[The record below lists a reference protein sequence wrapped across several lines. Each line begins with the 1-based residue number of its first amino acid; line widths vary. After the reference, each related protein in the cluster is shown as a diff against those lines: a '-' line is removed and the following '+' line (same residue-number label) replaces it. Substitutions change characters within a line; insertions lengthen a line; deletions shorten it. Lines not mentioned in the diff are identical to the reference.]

1 MVKKIRRKVK
11 KIAMKATL
19 TSMELEDLTEE
30 NKEYLT
36 KFTEDFKKEFAFI
49 EWKKQQEKL
58 KAEQELREQ
67 EQDSEEEPEPE
78 PEELETESPEEEEE
92 EILEQDSKPSDTPS
106 ELKKLYRAIAQ
117 KTHPDKTTDERLN
130 EIFKLSAEAMQ
141 EENWMALVEFAGEL
155 NLDIEFLSDET
166 CVKVEESIDRNQKK
180 ILEIK
185 NTFSYIWSCQKDDN
199 DRSMFKTMF
208 YQQFKI
214 DQQEFE
220 EWLQT
225 NPFSAEVPSSS

>member
-30 NKEYLT
+30 NEEYKKSLA
-36 KFTEDFKKEFAFI
+36 DAFKQEFGFI

-67 EQDSEEEPEPE
+67 EQDSEEEPEPG
-78 PEELETESPEEEEE
+78 PEEPETESPEEEEE

-155 NLDIEFLSDET
+155 SLDIEFLSDET
-166 CVKVEESIDRNQKK
+166 CGKVEESIDRNQKK
-180 ILEIK
+180 IKVIK
-185 NTFSYIWSCQKDDN
+185 STFSYMWAHQKTDLDK
-199 DRSMFKTMF
+199 DLFKTMF
-208 YQQFKI
+208 YQHFGI
-214 DQQEFE
+214 NPEEFQE
-220 EWLQT
+220 WMRT
-225 NPFSAEVPSSS
+225 NPFSE